1 MAKNRQLIL
10 NYHSMKIPIQIKKF
24 AGLTAMVLLVIMPVL
39 LLAQENRGESKA
51 AKKEREKTEQG
62 QRFRQARQLILDT
75 SFVVPA
81 ETVQFKDGGMMTP
94 VQNTINFLKMD
105 GDEAVLQIGS
115 DFARSA
121 GLNSLGGIT
130 LKGKIQNLKIKDK
143 EDKNRLYLRFTL
155 SGLIGTAQISLS
167 LTGSEKAMIDVDGMF
182 SGRAFSIRGPVQT
195 IKGTN
200 IFEGTEF

>member
-1 MAKNRQLIL
+1 MKTHFEFKRTNGLRAIL
-10 NYHSMKIPIQIKKF
+10 MF
-24 AGLTAMVLLVIMPVL
+24 FLIMPGL
-39 LLAQENRGESKA
+39 LLAQENRGESKTV
-51 AKKEREKTEQG
+51 KKERETVEQA

-81 ETVQFKDGGMMTP
+81 ETVQFSNGGMMTP
-94 VQNTINFLKMD
+94 VQSTINFLKMD
-105 GDEAVLQIGS
+105 GDEAVIQIGS

-143 EDKNRLYLRFTL
+143 KDKNRLYLRFTL
-155 SGLIGTAQISLS
+155 TGLIGTAQISVS
-167 LTGSEKAMIDVDGMF
+167 LTGSETAMIDVDGMF
-182 SGRAFSIRGPVQT
+182 SGRAFSMRGPVQA
-195 IKGTN
+195 IEGTN